1 MKDFITK
8 EKIKQYLAKH
18 PLFDFSG
25 IQIFV
30 YQNNVV
36 LTGTVSTT
44 QEKQFAES
52 AVKQMQGINK
62 VVSKIE
68 LISEAVTLKLPP
80 LSSVLQF

>member
-8 EKIKQYLAKH
+8 DKIKQYLAKH
-18 PLFDFSG
+18 PLFDFSE

-36 LTGTVSTT
+36 LTGTVSTI
-44 QEKQFAES
+44 QEKNFAES

-62 VVSKIE
+62 VISKVE
-68 LISEAVTLKLPP
+68 LISEAITLRLPP
-80 LSSVLQF
+80 LKSILQS